1 MTLARHYVRF
11 PRAASRPWSVPALC
25 AAYQFPTGVTGPGA
39 TIGIVEL
46 GGGYRP
52 SDITAAFAR
61 WNLPAPVLT
70 DVGVSGGTNSPGDD
84 ADVEVVL
91 DIEIAAA
98 AYSYCTGKPA
108 RVRVY
113 FAPNSDAGFLAA
125 VRKAAADG
133 CATVSISWG
142 CYDENTEVLTK
153 DGWRFFSEIRGDE
166 LVATLNPATG
176 ELEYQ
181 GISRVHKYPYKGHL
195 HAHRGRC
202 TDLVVTPNHNMYVRR
217 GNRPAALVASEQVF
231 DDNRCYV
238 PKTAKWVG
246 EEVKAVEVAGH
257 QIDADLYLEFLGYFL
272 SEGWASVGTTR
283 HKSRVFI
290 REGRRLLRRRRAADG
305 SFLPAESGDQR
316 EDFRHEYTA
325 KAFDETTYTVG
336 IAQVKEG
343 GVARIQRCL
352 DRLPFNFVRTGHHW
366 QCRNAA
372 LCESLVGFGK
382 ANEKHVPSWVKQL
395 GPRQLRIFYD
405 AMMLGDG
412 TRGPR
417 GKQAYYTSSWKL
429 ADDMQEVVLKLGYVG
444 SIRTIDRRGRTNAKG
459 TTRSIEYR
467 VNIKEKYKTERIT
480 KRELVPYDGFVY
492 CLTVPNHILYVRRNG
507 MPAWCGNSSEDSW
520 GKAACQSFDAA
531 CADAAARGSVVF
543 AASGDNLSD
552 DGDGDG
558 GQPDCDFPASSPH
571 VVGCGG
577 TAKTATAEVVW
588 NQGGGGTG
596 GGYSAYF
603 PAQPWQVGVP
613 AGPGRMVPDVAAD
626 ADPATGYEIYVD
638 GGWTVVGG
646 TSAVAPLYAGL
657 FAAITSAAA
666 AAGRPKLGNIL
677 PFLYTHPACF
687 ADVTKGDNGA
697 WRAGVGPDPCTGLG
711 VPNGKALL
719 DAVIGTVSPPAPPPP
734 PPNPVPPPAPP
745 QPPSPPEPVPVT
757 QILTGV
763 VKIPLFGDCKMTG
776 VITPAPGPAAGANL
790 MAPGIGIPQPVLD
803 LLDRYGKAVGM
814 VLLADLPAVLFF
826 KTKTWSDVLKDM
838 MQAVGLAA

>member
-1 MTLARHYVRF
+1 MNPARHYVRF

-25 AAYQFPTGVTGPGA
+25 AAYQFPTGVAGPGA

-142 CYDENTEVLTK
+142 
-153 DGWRFFSEIRGDE
+153 
-166 LVATLNPATG
+166 
-176 ELEYQ
+176 
-181 GISRVHKYPYKGHL
+181 
-195 HAHRGRC
+195 
-202 TDLVVTPNHNMYVRR
+202 
-217 GNRPAALVASEQVF
+217 
-231 DDNRCYV
+231 
-238 PKTAKWVG
+238 
-246 EEVKAVEVAGH
+246 
-257 QIDADLYLEFLGYFL
+257 
-272 SEGWASVGTTR
+272 
-283 HKSRVFI
+283 
-290 REGRRLLRRRRAADG
+290 
-305 SFLPAESGDQR
+305 
-316 EDFRHEYTA
+316 
-325 KAFDETTYTVG
+325 
-336 IAQVKEG
+336 
-343 GVARIQRCL
+343 
-352 DRLPFNFVRTGHHW
+352 
-366 QCRNAA
+366 
-372 LCESLVGFGK
+372 
-382 ANEKHVPSWVKQL
+382 
-395 GPRQLRIFYD
+395 GP
-405 AMMLGDG
+405 
-412 TRGPR
+412 
-417 GKQAYYTSSWKL
+417 
-429 ADDMQEVVLKLGYVG
+429 
-444 SIRTIDRRGRTNAKG
+444 
-459 TTRSIEYR
+459 
-467 VNIKEKYKTERIT
+467 
-480 KRELVPYDGFVY
+480 
-492 CLTVPNHILYVRRNG
+492 
-507 MPAWCGNSSEDSW
+507 EDSW

-626 ADPATGYEIYVD
+626 ADPATGYEIYVN

-666 AAGRPKLGNIL
+666 QAGRPKLGNIL

-757 QILTGV
+757 QILNGV
-763 VKIPLFGDCKMTG
+763 VKMPLFGDCKMTG
-776 VITPAPGPAAGANL
+776 VITPAPGPAASANL
-790 MAPGIGIPQPVLD
+790 MVPGIGIPQPVLD

-826 KTKTWSDVLKDM
+826 KTKTWSDVLRDM